1 MEDTLILYLHI
12 LSATLLVGSSVASR
26 LARRVVLGA
35 ADLASLRAAAEVVRC
50 ISLANPG
57 LAIILLA
64 SGLYLGSV
72 GFWHA
77 AWFWAAVAAWLINSL
92 LAVGVVGPAGRR
104 LGLAA
109 AGAGDG
115 TIPADVAALRR
126 ARAPAVAADVMI
138 GLDLAVLLLM
148 IAKPAAAL
156 AILCLP
162 AGVGLMLML
171 GLADAG
177 LAARRAGAGTA
188 A

>member
-1 MEDTLILYLHI
+1 MEYTTILYLHI
-12 LSATLLVGSSVASR
+12 LSATLLVGSSVAAR

-35 ADLASLRAAAEVVRC
+35 ADLASLRAATDVVRRV
-50 ISLANPG
+50 SLANPG

-64 SGLYLGSV
+64 SGLYLGRV

-77 AWFWAAVAAWLINSL
+77 AWFWAAIAAWLINSL
-92 LAVGVVGPAGRR
+92 LAVRVVGPAGRR
-104 LGLAA
+104 LGLTAA
-109 AGAGDG
+109 RAGDG

-126 ARAPAVAADVMI
+126 ARVPAVAADVMI

-171 GLADAG
+171 GLADVG
-177 LAARRAGAGTA
+177 LAARKAGAGA
-188 A
+188 SA